1 MQPALIFKMI
11 RWSHVRFEF
20 NIPDIDQ
27 FFVLLFRDAWF
38 DGGMWSLSYVK
49 LLYWPLHRYVP
60 ILVKQECCL
69 WTISCCT

>member
-11 RWSHVRFEF
+11 RWSCVRFEC

-27 FFVLLFRDAWF
+27 FFVLLLRDAWF

-49 LLYWPLHRYVP
+49 LLYWPLHRYVA
-60 ILVKQECCL
+60 ILVKQQRCL
-69 WTISCCT
+69 RTISCCF